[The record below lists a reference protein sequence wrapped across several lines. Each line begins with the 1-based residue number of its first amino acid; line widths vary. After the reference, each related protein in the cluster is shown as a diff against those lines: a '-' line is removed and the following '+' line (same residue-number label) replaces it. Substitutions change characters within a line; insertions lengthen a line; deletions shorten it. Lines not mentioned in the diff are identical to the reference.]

1 MQTLRLILTN
11 FTIVLLAVSLFIERI
26 LMAATY
32 KRRTIYLTEN
42 GILFPYVVA
51 VIKVKTQLR
60 LEMLL

>member
-1 MQTLRLILTN
+1 MGWTT
-11 FTIVLLAVSLFIERI
+11 I
-26 LMAATY
+26 LMFRFMAFAYAFMTNAFPY